1 MSSLLHAESCPDD
14 TVIITVAGVVAYQ
27 SPEQI
32 PGAVHA
38 AIVRWAPRVIL
49 LDLGDVHMLD
59 GAGMAALLAGQDV
72 AARADVTVTLVN
84 IGTFLSTQLR
94 EIGVE
99 GAELQRVVDHDT
111 TMDVPADV
119 SPSGQLA

>member
-1 MSSLLHAESCPDD
+1 M
-14 TVIITVAGVVAYQ
+14 IITVAGVVAYQ
-27 SPEQI
+27 SPEQV

-72 AARADVTVTLVN
+72 GARAHVTVTLVN
-84 IGTFLSTQLR
+84 IGSFLAMQLR

-99 GAELQRVVDHDT
+99 GVVRQRAADHDT

-119 SPSGQLA
+119 PTSAQLA